1 MPAKATR
8 SGSYTC
14 ISGSKI
20 LWLSIY
26 CDWMSLDRNVITALA
41 TISTKTSR
49 TPKLAKSHNLVDMVS
64 QIILFSQPRSGS
76 KYFPPSK
83 EFFLYTFLPN
93 RLTLP
98 GHLLERMLTKD
109 QAGVQVLSHPFSAS
123 RGKQVPWL
131 LREDYAEGMQTD
143 EACEYEDHIQREVGV
158 WERALDEAE
167 AVSLTIVHPH
177 TCPFQSPTPRLKTT
191 RENTLSSS
199 TPTLSSRSL
208 HQPSSP
214 TSPTSLPP
222 GPTRTTSRTQ
232 TSPWSPTPSSCTQ
245 AQSHSS
251 QSATLA

>member
-1 MPAKATR
+1 
-8 SGSYTC
+8 
-14 ISGSKI
+14 
-20 LWLSIY
+20 
-26 CDWMSLDRNVITALA
+26 MSLDRNVIPVLA

-49 TPKLAKSHNLVDMVS
+49 TQKLAKSHNLVDMVS

-76 KYFPPSK
+76 KYLPLSK

-143 EACEYEDHIQREVGV
+143 EAREYEDHIQREVGV

-177 TCPFQSPTPRLKTT
+177 TCPFQSPTPRLTKT
-191 RENTLSSS
+191 RENILSSS

-208 HQPSSP
+208 PQLSSP

-222 GPTRTTSRTQ
+222 GPTRTTSRTR
-232 TSPWSPTPSSCTQ
+232 TSPLSPTPSSCTQ